1 MANEPSN
8 RDDRSDDD
16 RFDREDRF
24 DDDETPTV
32 RDPGRPPDG
41 DGSSASGGAGPGR
54 ARSPGVLSRG
64 LEILRTDPWL
74 VVPFLVA
81 GVVLSLVDALRLQDP
96 IPAIVREPLVA
107 DGIDV
112 QIEFVGYPA
121 GATQT
126 GVRLESL
133 VGLEIPYLVWGVGLS
148 AVAVLVVVAAGV
160 LTITRS
166 MDGQARLRGFVSL
179 LGFAL
184 GVDLVN
190 RALGSIDLLQGM
202 GLFGLVWLAIYLYL
216 FVRLF
221 AVPGLVVDGRSLPAA
236 LEESFELT
244 AGRGW
249 SIFGLILLFGLGA
262 WLLAAVPHVGAA
274 ASSAIVAP
282 VHAAVIVAFLEQAR
296 EDG

>member
-1 MANEPSN
+1 
-8 RDDRSDDD
+8 
-16 RFDREDRF
+16 
-24 DDDETPTV
+24 
-32 RDPGRPPDG
+32 
-41 DGSSASGGAGPGR
+41 
-54 ARSPGVLSRG
+54 
-64 LEILRTDPWL
+64 
-74 VVPFLVA
+74 
-81 GVVLSLVDALRLQDP
+81 
-96 IPAIVREPLVA
+96 
-107 DGIDV
+107 
-112 QIEFVGYPA
+112 
-121 GATQT
+121 
-126 GVRLESL
+126 
-133 VGLEIPYLVWGVGLS
+133 
-148 AVAVLVVVAAGV
+148 
-160 LTITRS
+160 

-274 ASSAIVAP
+274 ASSAIVARSTLPSSSRSSSRPVRTGERRVTSPGQAVLERPNTTITPISGLEHFGVTPTVRP
-282 VHAAVIVAFLEQAR
+282 VHAASAPRVLPPTRFRRAPSGR
-296 EDG
+296 RNRR